1 MNSIKAVPNQMND
14 NRHSH
19 HSDSPYESPISSRPA
34 WKRPR
39 RVASLAATFIM
50 LALAA
55 VVLGCSSDPDTVGR
69 RGRSIEIHASRPV
82 VVEKVAFDNGQ
93 DLNVIRPRASNRQ
106 LAAVLITVVNRTSTV
121 MPLLVDPEAARLGDR
136 RGERISAL
144 DPFESSSVAD
154 HIDAEESGLLYL
166 DLSGVPVEGDDKTIP
181 LLWGEVELDRHY
193 QVQGWV
199 LFDVPKGLTLGT
211 LWWDEVDEVVADYV
225 EYTRR

>member
-1 MNSIKAVPNQMND
+1 MND
-14 NRHSH
+14 NRHSSYYSADLH
-19 HSDSPYESPISSRPA
+19 QSAATPRPM
-34 WKRPR
+34 WKRLR
-39 RVASLAATFIM
+39 RVASLAATFAL

-93 DLNVIRPRASNRQ
+93 ELKVIRPRASNRQ
-106 LAAVLITVVNRTSTV
+106 LAAVLVTVVNRTSTV

-154 HIDAEESGLLYL
+154 HIDTEESGLLYL
-166 DLSGVPVEGDDKTIP
+166 DLTGSPVEGDDKTIP
-181 LLWGEVELDRHY
+181 LLWGQVELDRHF